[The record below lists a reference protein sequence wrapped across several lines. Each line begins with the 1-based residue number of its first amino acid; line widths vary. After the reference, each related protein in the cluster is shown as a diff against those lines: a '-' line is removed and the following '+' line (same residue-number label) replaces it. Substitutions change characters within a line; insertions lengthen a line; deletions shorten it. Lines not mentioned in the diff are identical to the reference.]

1 MMQIASDV
9 EAQTMDDRSRRRVV
23 LDVCVQ
29 TALTLL
35 GMGIVVPVLPIYASS
50 FHINFTLTGIIITA
64 FGVARIFVNIP
75 AGRLTERVGYRGLL
89 IAGPLILCFGA
100 ALNGMATGFWTLLMS
115 RLIEGAGSALY
126 TTTAM
131 SYLAQIS
138 PAHERG
144 HVMGYHQGSILI
156 GASLGP
162 IFGGYLSDH
171 LGFRAPFFIY
181 GAVVGCGALWT
192 YWRMKERNGR
202 RQERLPGKAEAE
214 RDGRKVKLLE
224 IIFEPN
230 LMLANLVTFAVF
242 FTRAGAQLMIIPLF
256 GYGVAALTS
265 SQVGTALTCASL
277 LNLVTM
283 FTSGKQ
289 TQRFGRKRMI
299 VVGAAVSALSLVFF
313 PFLAHGLWSYL
324 ICTIF
329 YGLGTGIVVPAL
341 AAYVVDTPATAGRYG
356 IAMGVYRTYGDV
368 GYILAP
374 MLMGWLGDVTHGYV
388 WPLLS
393 SGLIMA
399 LASALFWAK
408 GVESTHQPVRV
419 EQLPLS

>member
-1 MMQIASDV
+1 
-9 EAQTMDDRSRRRVV
+9 
-23 LDVCVQ
+23 
-29 TALTLL
+29 
-35 GMGIVVPVLPIYASS
+35 
-50 FHINFTLTGIIITA
+50 
-64 FGVARIFVNIP
+64 
-75 AGRLTERVGYRGLL
+75 
-89 IAGPLILCFGA
+89 
-100 ALNGMATGFWTLLMS
+100 
-115 RLIEGAGSALY
+115 
-126 TTTAM
+126 
-131 SYLAQIS
+131 
-138 PAHERG
+138 
-144 HVMGYHQGSILI
+144 MGYHQGSILI

-181 GAVVGCGALWT
+181 GALVGCGALWT
-192 YWRMKERNGR
+192 CWRMKERNGR
-202 RQERLPGKAEAE
+202 RQETLPGKAEAE
-214 RDGRKVKLLE
+214 REGRKVKLLE
-224 IIFEPN
+224 IIFERN
-230 LMLANLVTFAVF
+230 LVLANLVTFAVF

-265 SQVGTALTCASL
+265 SQVGTALTSASL

-299 VVGAAVSALSLVFF
+299 VFGAAVAALSLVFF

-324 ICTIF
+324 ACTIF

-374 MLMGWLGDVTHGYV
+374 MLMGWLSDVTHGYV
-388 WPLLS
+388 WPLLLN
-393 SGLIMA
+393 GLMMG
-399 LASALFWAK
+399 LMGTLFWAR
-408 GVESTHQPVRV
+408 GIESTHHQQVSV